1 MSLCTCLHWSLY
13 IFDVCFDVHINL
25 LSILMS
31 IDFPRE
37 SALVELADAFPIEV
51 SSIDVPNDLTYTKLI
66 TFGSGLKYASY
77 CSTISVS
84 SITTSFH
91 LMQGLKCLRRLSLE
105 TIRWHM
111 SHLTGIPSI
120 SDVHSRLTALSIAF
134 WALLSKVSFEPS
146 PYSLIRSSSVRLF
159 LVLL

>member
-1 MSLCTCLHWSLY
+1 MSLRIWLWLV
-13 IFDVCFDVHINL
+13 FDLLFDEHINL
-25 LSILMS
+25 LSIFMS
-31 IDFPRE
+31 IDLPRE
-37 SALVELADAFPIEV
+37 PALIELANAFPIEV

-105 TIRWHM
+105 TIRWHI

-120 SDVHSRLTALSIAF
+120 SDAHSSLPALSIAF

-146 PYSLIRSSSVRLF
+146 PYSLISSSSVRLF